1 MADRNGY
8 IGRAPGDSS
17 VVVARQTFFPTGVQT
32 NFTFAAGYEVGY
44 LDTYLNGIRLVEG
57 SDYSASNGSTVGLSS
72 AAENGD
78 VVEFVAYKAFNVV
91 MPESVGDLV
100 VGGDLTVSGVTT
112 SIGGFA
118 IGINSNSTSVTSTI
132 NGINFLGVGNTFNYN
147 SGTGIV
153 DVKIAPGAGGT
164 WGAYTAGIA
173 TAKSVG
179 VNTSTLDDANLTGAG
194 NSFQGLYVSNGMIIF
209 DNGLTGNHFIG
220 TNYSGLIAGPATIG
234 AGGTLTIFGNYVV
247 V

>member
-1 MADRNGY
+1 MSNNGY
-8 IGRAPGDSS
+8 IGRSPDDSA
-17 VVVARQTFFPTGVQT
+17 VVVARQNFFPTGVQT
-32 NFTFAAGYEVGY
+32 DFTFAAGYTVGY
-44 LDTYLNGIRLVEG
+44 LDVYLNGIRLVEG
-57 SDYSASNGSTVGLSS
+57 NDYTASNGTTVGISS
-72 AAENGD
+72 AAEGGD
-78 VVEFVAYKAFNVV
+78 VVELVAYKAFNVA
-91 MPESVGDLV
+91 LV
-100 VGGDLTVSGVTT
+100 EATGNLSVGGDLTVTGVTT
-112 SIGGFA
+112 SLGGFA
-118 IGINSNSTSVTSTI
+118 VGINSNSVSVASTI
-132 NGINFLGVGNTFNYN
+132 QGINFLGVGNTFKYN
-147 SGTGIV
+147 SSTGIV

-164 WGAYTAGIA
+164 WRTYDAGIA

-179 VNTSTLDDANLTGAG
+179 VNTTNLDDTNLTGAG